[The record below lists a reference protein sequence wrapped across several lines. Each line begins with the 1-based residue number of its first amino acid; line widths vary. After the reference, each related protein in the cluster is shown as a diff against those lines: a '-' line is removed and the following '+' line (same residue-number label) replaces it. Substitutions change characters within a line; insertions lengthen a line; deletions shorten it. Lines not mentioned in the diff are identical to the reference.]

1 MKLLFDHNLSPRLVL
16 ILADL
21 YPNSQ
26 HVFPLQM
33 DRDDDRLIW
42 DYALQNEY
50 IIVTRDSDYNDLS
63 LIRGFPPKVIWIRR
77 GNCSTKEIE
86 VILRSST
93 QDIHDFFQNPSLGIL
108 TLSQGKRIDYN
119 TDEIASN
126 RA

>member
-33 DRDDDRLIW
+33 DQDDDLLIW
-42 DYALQNEY
+42 DYALQNDY
-50 IIVTRDSDYNDLS
+50 VIVTRDSDYNDLS

-86 VILRSST
+86 TILRLST
-93 QDIHDFFQNPSLGIL
+93 QDIHKFFQNPSLGIL
-108 TLSQGKRIDYN
+108 TLS
-119 TDEIASN
+119 
-126 RA
+126 

>member
-33 DRDDDRLIW
+33 DQDDDRLIW
-42 DYALQNEY
+42 DYALQNDY
-50 IIVTRDSDYNDLS
+50 TIVTRDSDYNDLS
-63 LIRGFPPKVIWIRR
+63 LVRGFPPKVIWIRR

-86 VILRSST
+86 AILRSST
-93 QDIHDFFQNPSLGIL
+93 HDIHEFFQNPSLGIL
-108 TLSQGKRIDYN
+108 TLS
-119 TDEIASN
+119 
-126 RA
+126 

>member
-33 DRDDDRLIW
+33 DQDDDCLIW
-42 DYALQNEY
+42 DYAFQNDY
-50 IIVTRDSDYNDLS
+50 VIVTRDSDYNDLS
-63 LIRGFPPKVIWIRR
+63 LVRGFPPKVIWIRR

-86 VILRSST
+86 IILRSSA
-93 QDIHDFFQNPSLGIL
+93 QDIHEFFQNPSLGIL
-108 TLSQGKRIDYN
+108 TLS
-119 TDEIASN
+119 
-126 RA
+126 

>member
-1 MKLLFDHNLSPRLVL
+1 MKLLFDHNLSPRLVT

-33 DRDDDRLIW
+33 DRDEDLLIW
-42 DYALQNEY
+42 DYALQNDY
-50 IIVTRDSDYNDLS
+50 VIVTRDSDYNDLS

-86 VILRSST
+86 TILRSST
-93 QDIHDFFQNPSLGIL
+93 QDIHEFFRNSSLGIL
-108 TLSQGKRIDYN
+108 TLN
-119 TDEIASN
+119 
-126 RA
+126 